1 MSDNLGQTLN
11 SNLYGS
17 SSKSDSNKP
26 KKLQPNS
33 FLETLKDKGNN
44 SNQGDK
50 VNNNFPAD
58 FSEFLR
64 QRELR
69 IRQQEQIMA
78 QNQRREEQV
87 LFHRKNEETKTQI
100 EQVKAEIKRII
111 TTTGELSAE
120 LLEAEKTISTT
131 IVEAG
136 DYHVSFFQR
145 LKKLIAIARKSLSE
159 SRQWLEVFNQRNKA
173 KSYYWG
179 QVKKSGTSFMLS
191 SERSVVTQT
200 G

>member
-11 SNLYGS
+11 TNLYGS
-17 SSKSDSNKP
+17 SSKADNNKP

-33 FLETLKDKGNN
+33 FLEMLKDKGNN
-44 SNQGDK
+44 SNQNDK

-58 FSEFLR
+58 FSEFLK

-100 EQVKAEIKRII
+100 EQIKAEIKQII
-111 TTTGELSAE
+111 VTTGELSAE
-120 LLEAEKTISTT
+120 LLETEKTISTT
-131 IVEAG
+131 IVETG

-145 LKKLIAIARKSLSE
+145 IKKFIAITRKNLSE
-159 SRQWLEVFNQRNKA
+159 SQQWLEIFNQRSKT
-173 KSYYWG
+173 KSYYWS

-191 SERSVVTQT
+191 SERTVVTQT